1 MIIIGKSKSFET
13 VRLIGESLH
22 LPILSI
28 INPNE
33 VIEFNDEKKS
43 DLNLYPTVN
52 HLMKAIID
60 LILHLKW
67 EYLFVLFQDPNR
79 VEELIRFADYNYPKI
94 NIQFRIISSDSTN
107 WEYLIN
113 YIKSTAY
120 SNLIIDLD
128 DKLINKFLDIVN
140 INFIFLILFDDDN
153 LNIFI

>member
-1 MIIIGKSKSFET
+1 M
-13 VRLIGESLH
+13 
-22 LPILSI
+22 LSI

-33 VIEFNDEKKS
+33 VIEFNEQKS

-140 INFIFLILFDDDN
+140 INFIFLIF
-153 LNIFI
+153 